1 MKSLAL
7 LLACLFAAVSAT
19 AATDIHHSPFIT
31 HHFNSVVLP
40 AGETVTLELA
50 EQIQSHKMTAGR
62 LVKFRVLKN
71 VVVNGRVVIATGA
84 FATGRVKSIEK
95 STYSTPESI
104 TIEVVDVQAVDGQTV
119 ALSGMEQTF
128 AAEWPN
134 EPVVVPP
141 GGMFAANTMNRMEI
155 R

>member
-7 LLACLFAAVSAT
+7 LLACLL
-19 AATDIHHSPFIT
+19 AATSAIAAP
-31 HHFNSVVLP
+31 NSHRSGPVVLP

-50 EQIQSHKMTAGR
+50 EQIQSHKMTVGR

-119 ALSGMEQTF
+119 ALGSSEQTF
-128 AAEWPN
+128 SAEWPN

-141 GGMFAANTMNRMEI
+141 GGMFAANVMNQMVI